1 MSLDPTPVAP
11 DLQSRPSFGL
21 RAVTFAARRP
31 SFQRVVERVLFA
43 TAFVSLGWCAWTLV
57 DAAQFEHR
65 QQGRLNAL
73 GVEAYGPPR
82 VPFAPKGAVAT
93 RRETRESGLVGRLEI
108 ERLGLS
114 AIVAEGIGSR
124 TLRRSVGHV
133 PGSAFPGEPGNV
145 VLAAHRDRH
154 FRPLRKI
161 REGDLVRLTTPDGA
175 FAYRVEFVRV
185 VEAESHELVA
195 DLAAPVLTLV
205 TCYPFYFVGDA
216 PQRFVV
222 RARMVTQ
229 RARSTKRPSR
239 VSTRIFSPDSM

>member
-1 MSLDPTPVAP
+1 MSLDPTPAP
-11 DLQSRPSFGL
+11 TRPECLAQAATDLQSRPSFGL
-21 RAVTFAARRP
+21 RAALAAARRP
-31 SFQRVVERVLFA
+31 FFQRAVERVLFV

-57 DAAQFEHR
+57 DAAQFERRHER
-65 QQGRLNAL
+65 RLNVL
-73 GVEAYGPPR
+73 GVDAYGPPR
-82 VPFAPKGAVAT
+82 APFAPLGAVAT
-93 RRETRESGLVGRLEI
+93 REETRASGLVGRLEI

-114 AIVAEGIGSR
+114 AIVSEGIGSR

-133 PGSAFPGEPGNV
+133 PGSAFPGESGNV

-161 REGDLVRLTTPDGA
+161 RAGDVVRLTTPDGA
-175 FAYRVEFVRV
+175 FAYRVEFARV

-222 RARMVTQ
+222 RARLV
-229 RARSTKRPSR
+229 
-239 VSTRIFSPDSM
+239 D